1 MYVLL
6 VSLIGYLFGCIH
18 GSQIIGKHKKINIKR
33 NGMKNSGASNTTMLL
48 GWRYGFIV
56 AFIDVFKVVISI
68 FAIVTIL
75 SENGIINEAQTLLIY
90 LNALFVV
97 IGHNYPLTMNFNG
110 GKGTASF
117 VGFMLYVD
125 WKFAL
130 LGLGMLLLFAWT
142 TDYFVV
148 GTLVMYVSFLAYT
161 LYVYHIGPAI
171 IAFMLIILYVVKH
184 AENYRRIV
192 RNQEIR
198 LSSLIHKETKV

>member
-1 MYVLL
+1 MHIVL
-6 VSLIGYLFGCIH
+6 VSIIGYLYGCIH
-18 GSQIIGKHKKINIKR
+18 GSQLVGKYKKINIKR
-33 NGMKNSGASNTTMLL
+33 NGMKNAGASNTTMLL

-56 AFIDVFKVVISI
+56 AFIDVFKVVLSI
-68 FAIVTIL
+68 FTVVIIL
-75 SENGIINEAQTLLIY
+75 NKNGIFNEAQTLLIY
-90 LNALFVV
+90 LNAFFVV

-117 VGFMLYVD
+117 VGFMLYID

-130 LGLGMLLLFAWT
+130 FGLFILLLFAWT
-142 TDYFVV
+142 TDYFVI

-184 AENYRRIV
+184 AENYKRII
-192 RNQEIR
+192 RKEEIR
-198 LSSLIHKETKV
+198 LSSLFHRDRKV